1 MVFFKHYLLGGYYM
15 KLKKLNKM
23 CMFICA
29 LVFSSALFAEV
40 PETQLVSQQQS
51 SKPRTT
57 TSKSN
62 GQTRRFWKP
71 YYLKLKEVEPALT
84 SFYQQNV
91 GIGFLRFSGIRGNL
105 NPTNVTGAVSSNDKL
120 VGHLMYNRTPLVEF
134 VIGTDIYRWWKMGI
148 SYQHQGGIVVQT
160 RPQTVVADAGGAV
173 DLTSQVRLDAIMF
186 KTYFVLPYVLTW
198 LNLYNEAYL
207 GLAVGPGWQTWI
219 DNRTAAVGSVTLRP
233 KFSANCVYTVDLGFK
248 MRKALPNY
256 NMSFTLGCKYNQ
268 WGQARYIG
276 KAGQQYDS
284 STGVVR
290 TGSNGL
296 RAALS
301 NPPRIITVY
310 QFAPYVGVQFNF

>member
-1 MVFFKHYLLGGYYM
+1 
-15 KLKKLNKM
+15 M

-173 DLTSQVRLDAIMF
+173 DLTSQVRLDAVQF
-186 KTYFVLPYVLTW
+186 KVYL
-198 LNLYNEAYL
+198 LNPRTLVWKNMYYEQYL

-219 DNRTAAVGSVTLRP
+219 DNRTASVGSVTLRP
-233 KFSANCVYTVDLGFK
+233 KFSANCVYTVDLGVK
-248 MRKALPNY
+248 LRKALPSY
-256 NMSFTLGCKYNQ
+256 IMSFTAGCKYTG
-268 WGQARYIG
+268 WGQARSIG
-276 KAGQQYDS
+276 KITQQYNS
-284 STGVVR
+284 SAGVSGTGR
-290 TGSNGL
+290 NGFP
-296 RAALS
+296 AALN
-301 NPPRIITVY
+301 NPVSIKTVY